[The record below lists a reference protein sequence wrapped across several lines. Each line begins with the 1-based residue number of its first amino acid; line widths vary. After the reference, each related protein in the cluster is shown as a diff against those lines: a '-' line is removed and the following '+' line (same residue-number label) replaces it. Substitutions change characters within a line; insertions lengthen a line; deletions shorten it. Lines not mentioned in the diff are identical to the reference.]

1 METFS
6 KANGQITC
14 LMVDVAFTTKAATTL
29 SENIKKTEEKVLEL
43 MLLQQDKRLK
53 VNGRVIMIVSENC
66 FLRMDKSTK
75 GSC

>member
-1 METFS
+1 
-6 KANGQITC
+6 
-14 LMVDVAFTTKAATTL
+14 MVDAAFTTKAVTTL

-66 FLRMDKSTK
+66 FIGMEKYTK